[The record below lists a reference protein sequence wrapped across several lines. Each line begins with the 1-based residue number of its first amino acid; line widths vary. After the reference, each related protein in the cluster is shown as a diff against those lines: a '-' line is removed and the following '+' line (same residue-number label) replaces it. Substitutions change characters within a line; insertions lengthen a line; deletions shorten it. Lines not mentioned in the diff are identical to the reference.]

1 MTVRISFI
9 IRLRL
14 GRIDD
19 GRFDDKF
26 VPSGYILLLLLF
38 TRAARV
44 LFHASLS
51 DNKNNII

>member
-9 IRLRL
+9 VRPRL
-14 GRIDD
+14 GSIDD

-26 VPSGYILLLLLF
+26 VPSGYILLLF
-38 TRAARV
+38 TRALV
-44 LFHASLS
+44 LFHESLC